1 MLKTVLIDESMRRRI
16 VEFVQPTQ
24 RDYFSYQNLN
34 LLTAIY
40 DDVHDFYLVQTYF
53 LSECIKRCGD
63 DFDDVRYAVIM
74 KDNIFSVSGFRYR
87 SGGVS
92 ISPQNLPLRKGI
104 LTLAALYED
113 ENYREYTAVTAPLKA
128 QGVDIHHFTENY
140 LKEHFW

>member
-1 MLKTVLIDESMRRRI
+1 MLKTVLIDEPMRRRI

-24 RDYFSYQNLN
+24 QDYFSYQNLN

-74 KDNIFSVSGFRYR
+74 KDNIFSVSGVRYR

-92 ISPQNLPLRKGI
+92 VSSQNPSLRKEI
-104 LTLAALYED
+104 LTLAALYEN
-113 ENYREYTAVTAPLKA
+113 ENYREHSALTASLKA
-128 QGVDIHHFTENY
+128 QGVDIYHFTENY
-140 LKEHFW
+140 LKEYFW